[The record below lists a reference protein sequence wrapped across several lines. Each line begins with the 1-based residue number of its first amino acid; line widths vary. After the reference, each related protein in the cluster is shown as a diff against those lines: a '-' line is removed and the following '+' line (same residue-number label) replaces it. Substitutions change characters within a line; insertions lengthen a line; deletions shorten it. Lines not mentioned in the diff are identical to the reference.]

1 LVDHPDIPFI
11 TDSRIVALIERGAL
25 FVHNHSG
32 GKDSQASFLRLKS
45 IIPANQLIVVH
56 AHLEE
61 VEWDGSEDHIRAT
74 IGECPLIIARPAS
87 TFFQIVDRRGMFP
100 SPSNRQCTSDLKRGP
115 IEREIRRYLAAN
127 PRFGGLVVNCMGM
140 RSEESP
146 GRSKL
151 TTFKLN
157 TRNSKAG
164 REWYDWLPIHD
175 MAEAEVFETIRAAG
189 QEPFWTYA
197 AGMRRK
203 SCAFCIMACDA
214 DLTLAAKLR
223 PNLYAKYAGK
233 ERELGFTLSMSR
245 RTLPE
250 ITGIAA

>member
-1 LVDHPDIPFI
+1 MPSLEVPSHIAD
-11 TDSRIVALIERGAL
+11 LIARGAL

-32 GKDSQASFLRLKS
+32 GKDSQASFLHLQA
-45 IIPANQLIVVH
+45 IAPATQLIVVH
-56 AHLEE
+56 AHLAD
-61 VEWDGSEDHIRAT
+61 VEWEGSEDHIRAT
-74 IGECPLIIARPAS
+74 IGDTPLIVAEPAS

-115 IEREIRRYLAAN
+115 IEREIRRFLATH
-127 PRFGGLVVNCMGM
+127 PEFGGLVVNCMGM
-140 RSEESP
+140 RAQESP

-151 TTFKLN
+151 VPFKRHD
-157 TRNSKAG
+157 RNSVAG

-175 MAEAEVFETIRAAG
+175 WSEGEVFAAIAEAG

-203 SCAFCIMACDA
+203 SCAFCIMACDS
-214 DLTLAAKLR
+214 DLTLAAQLR
-223 PNLYAKYAGK
+223 PELYARYVAK

-245 RTLPE
+245 RTLPQ
-250 ITGIAA
+250 ITGVAA